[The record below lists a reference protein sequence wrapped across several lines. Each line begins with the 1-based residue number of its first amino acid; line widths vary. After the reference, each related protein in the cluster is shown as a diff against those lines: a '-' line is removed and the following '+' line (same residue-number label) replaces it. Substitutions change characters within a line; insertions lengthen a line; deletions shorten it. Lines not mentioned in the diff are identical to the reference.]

1 MGSELRKAID
11 QISKDRGIDRDLLV
25 DTLEEAVRSSV
36 VRKYGDELDIE
47 VNFSEDTGEI
57 EVFHYKVVVDEVE
70 DPNTEISM
78 EDARQHDPGVQM
90 DDDIGFKLNIEDL
103 GRIAAQSAKQV
114 IIQRMRDAEQEIIF
128 EEYKDRMG
136 EIVSGIIQRRDRSGW
151 IINLGRTEAL
161 LPREE
166 QIPKERYKRG
176 DRVQGYIIN
185 VLKEGRGPQVI
196 LSRSHP
202 EYMSALFR
210 REVPEVADSV
220 VKIMGVARDPGSRA
234 KVAVMSRDR
243 DVDPVGACVGIRGS
257 RIQNIVQEFRGE
269 RIDIVVWK
277 PDIADYAR
285 NALSP
290 ALITR
295 ITVDEEENLLEVV
308 VPDDQLTL
316 AIGRKGQN
324 VKLASKLLGWKIDI
338 FTESRYGELHAAR
351 QTLEQVANVV
361 EINIERF
368 LEAGFDS
375 LEEVARAEDEDL
387 LKIRG
392 MSESKIND
400 LHAAIKL
407 LAPSAYATPA
417 DMTEGELGE
426 DVRADAAEEPTPG
439 DYSILSEEAGDV
451 TLDKVEDL
459 TETEAQA
466 EAELLASG
474 AERED
479 EESPAPSESGKRI
492 EEE

>member
-351 QTLEQVANVV
+351 QTLEQVATVV

-417 DMTEGELGE
+417 DMTEGEIGE
-426 DVRADAAEEPTPG
+426 DVQADAAEEPTPG

-474 AERED
+474 AEHED
-479 EESPAPSESGKRI
+479 EESPAASESGKRI